1 MDSTRLHS
9 LITHVPTISYRVD
22 LNTLTTTKGALTRAR
37 FAAFA
42 LLPIVYLF
50 DQNGGLIK
58 LGFSSGPSVER
69 QFKMRPDYLTGKVF
83 AAERQALPT
92 FKSFY

>member
-1 MDSTRLHS
+1 
-9 LITHVPTISYRVD
+9 VPTITRRVD

-42 LLPIVYLF
+42 LIPIVYIF
-50 DQNGGLIK
+50 DQNGGLLK
-58 LGFSSGPSVER
+58 FGFGSGPSIER
-69 QFKMRPDYLTGKVF
+69 QFKIRPDYLTGKVF